1 MPTFHDFSTFDLVIL
16 CMLLVF
22 CLRGLWIGCLRQ
34 LPVLLALVGGYVL
47 MGRVAHALLPWTSG
61 FIASPKVTFILGF
74 GLVSLVGWFILSR
87 LVKLMGRVQQ
97 RHRIGFGNRF
107 FGLVVGGFI
116 GVVSTSL
123 LYMVLASTLST
134 TNNLLRTSQTSPFL
148 RQGSEMLRSLIADP
162 LLSQSFL
169 HKEPAIAPQSPATKQ
184 EAIQPEP
191 LSNKP

>member
-1 MPTFHDFSTFDLVIL
+1 MPTFHNLSTFDLVIL

-47 MGRVAHALLPWTSG
+47 MGRVAHVLLPWTSG

-74 GLVSLVGWFILSR
+74 ALVSLVGWFILSR
-87 LVKLMGRVQQ
+87 LVKLLGRVQQ

-148 RQGSEMLRSLIADP
+148 RQSSEMMRSLIADP
-162 LLSQSFL
+162 FLCQSFL
-169 HKEPAIAPQSPATKQ
+169 HKEPAIAPQNLATKQ
-184 EAIQPEP
+184 DAIQRDPQY
-191 LSNKP
+191 NKP

>member
-47 MGRVAHALLPWTSG
+47 MGRVAHVLLPWTSG

-74 GLVSLVGWFILSR
+74 ALVSLVGWFILSH
-87 LVKLMGRVQQ
+87 LVKLMGRIQ
-97 RHRIGFGNRF
+97 RKHRIGLGDRF
-107 FGLVVGGFI
+107 FGLILGGCTALFL
-116 GVVSTSL
+116 TSL

-148 RQGSEMLRSLIADP
+148 RQGSERLRSLIADP
-162 LLSQSFL
+162 FLCQSFL
-169 HKEPAIAPQSPATKQ
+169 HKEPAIAPQSPATTQ
-184 EAIQPEP
+184 EAIQPDP
-191 LSNKP
+191 QSTKL